1 MKRSTLSVIVF
12 VLLTHLLSGCGP
24 TSEPELPEFT
34 TSPEIPTSTPEPTR
48 TPTVTPTVTP
58 TPTPTATPVGGSGML
73 YFNVYSDLGNMGV
86 FAADL
91 GSLTLTRI
99 TDEGFWLE
107 AVSPRGHK
115 ILLSTRDGQL
125 ITANPDGSDQK
136 IIAQNL
142 STEKITL
149 GQFRALWIPEI
160 DRVLFVGQDQGQDF
174 IYSVRDDGEDL
185 QKISQQGMKILWLY
199 KTNSNSTIAWQRGFS
214 SGAGTFFGGA
224 WIVNIDGSNQKP
236 MENIHNPIFSP
247 NGDRLI
253 AEKYVVEGGIGQSV
267 PFIMM
272 PDLSGEVQL
281 VNPLGERSYL
291 DALFWV
297 ESGRRI
303 LVEGNVCN
311 TPDDDGFL
319 CDEHHLFLYSESGD
333 LDREVQIGYLDSYSA
348 AVSPDGLTIANV
360 AYQGNGE
367 EVISLIDLTSLSVT
381 QLELSPPE
389 GSKSIWNV
397 HWLPR

>member
-1 MKRSTLSVIVF
+1 MKRSTLAGIAF
-12 VLLTHLLSGCGP
+12 VLLTLMFYGCAP
-24 TSEPELPEFT
+24 TSEPILPEFT
-34 TSPEIPTSTPEPTR
+34 PSPEMPTSTPEPTH
-48 TPTVTPTVTP
+48 TPTMAPTVTPS
-58 TPTPTATPVGGSGML
+58 PTPTATPVGGSGRL
-73 YFNVYSDLGNMGV
+73 YFNVFSDLGHMGV
-86 FAADL
+86 FVADL
-91 GSLTLTRI
+91 GLLTLARI
-99 TDEGFWLE
+99 TEEGFWLE

-115 ILLSTRDGQL
+115 ILLARDGQL
-125 ITANPDGSDQK
+125 ITANPDGADQK

-142 STEKITL
+142 SGEY
-149 GQFRALWIPEI
+149 GVRALWIPET
-160 DRVLFVGQDQGQDF
+160 DRVLFIGRDQEQDF

-185 QKISQQGMKILWLY
+185 QKISQQGMKILGLY
-199 KTNSNSTIAWQRGFS
+199 KTNSNSIIAWEQGFF
-214 SGAGTFFGGA
+214 SGAGSFSEGM
-224 WIVNIDGSNQKP
+224 WIANIDGSNQKR
-236 MENIHNPIFSP
+236 MENIRNPIFSP

-253 AEKYVVEGGIGQSV
+253 AQKRIDLVGVSTFGIFV
-267 PFIMM
+267 MDT
-272 PDLSGEVQL
+272 DLSGETQL
-281 VNPLGERSYL
+281 ANPLGGRSFL

-303 LVEGNVCN
+303 LVKGTVCN

-360 AYQGNGE
+360 TYQGNGE
-367 EVISLIDLTSLSVT
+367 EIQPDISLIDLTSLSVT